1 MLFMKKL
8 KLRLEP
14 KIKVD
19 DDKDNYKDE
28 ENEYL
33 NNDANVKVK
42 VKIDKLTK
50 WKNKICENICY
61 YFRCFKKDKDPD
73 YLASRKLYDHYTE
86 SSETD
91 LLNDPFD
98 QILNRED
105 IIY

>member
-1 MLFMKKL
+1 MKKL

-19 DDKDNYKDE
+19 EYKDE

-33 NNDANVKVK
+33 NNDVNVKVE
-42 VKIDKLTK
+42 VDKLTK
-50 WKNKICENICY
+50 WKNEILENICY

-73 YLASRKLYDHYTE
+73 YLASRKLYDHYME

-98 QILNRED
+98 KILNRED

>member
-19 DDKDNYKDE
+19 EYKDE

-33 NNDANVKVK
+33 NNDVNVKVE
-42 VKIDKLTK
+42 VDKLTK
-50 WKNKICENICY
+50 WKNEILENICY

-73 YLASRKLYDHYTE
+73 YLASRKLYDHYME

-98 QILNRED
+98 KILNRED

>member
-1 MLFMKKL
+1 MKKL

-19 DDKDNYKDE
+19 EYKDE

-33 NNDANVKVK
+33 NNDLNANVNKST
-42 VKIDKLTK
+42 KLK
-50 WKNKICENICY
+50 DQIFENICY

-73 YLASRKLYDHYTE
+73 YLASRKLYDHYME

-98 QILNRED
+98 KILNRED
-105 IIY
+105 VIY

>member
-1 MLFMKKL
+1 MKKL

-19 DDKDNYKDE
+19 DDKYNYKDE

-33 NNDANVKVK
+33 NSDANVKVK
-42 VKIDKLTK
+42 VDKLTK
-50 WKNKICENICY
+50 WKNKIRENICY
-61 YFRCFKKDKDPD
+61 YFRCFKKDKEPD
-73 YLASRKLYDHYTE
+73 YIASRKIYGHYAE